1 MIAVHGQLDL
11 RRTLAPLG
19 GVFRDDGWWRTART
33 PEGPAT
39 LRLRR
44 REGGVTVEAW
54 GAGSGWMVTRA
65 PTLIGCDDHP
75 QDLRTE
81 HPLVGRLA
89 HQHAGV
95 RFGATGLVFEALVRA
110 VVGQKVTGVEASR
123 GLRKLSRRF
132 SHDAPGPRSLRLP
145 PDPAQMA
152 AAPYWEFHSLGIEKR
167 RADFLRRL
175 ASHAHEVEAL
185 AEVSST
191 EALARLELY
200 PGVGPWTSA
209 ETVAVSHGDPDVV
222 SVGDYHLKNLVAW
235 HLTGR
240 PRGTDEEMLAVLEP
254 YRPHRGRV
262 IRLLETLGHAPAFGP
277 RRPLRSIADR

>member
-44 REGGVTVEAW
+44 GEAGVAVEAW

-65 PTLIGCDDHP
+65 PSLIGCDDHP

-95 RFGATGLVFEALVRA
+95 RFGATGLVFEALVWA

-123 GLRKLSRRF
+123 GMKGLESRF
-132 SHDAPGPRSLRLP
+132 SEDAPGSSGLRLP
-145 PDPAQMA
+145 PDPERMA
-152 AAPYWEFHSLGIEKR
+152 AAPYWDFHSLGIEKR
-167 RADFLRRL
+167 RSDVLRRL
-175 ASHAHEVEAL
+175 ASHADGIESLGGL
-185 AEVSST
+185 ASGEVS
-191 EALARLELY
+191 ARLERHS
-200 PGVGPWTSA
+200 GVGPWTSA
-209 ETVAVSHGDPDVV
+209 ETVAVSHGDADVV
-222 SVGDYHLKNLVAW
+222 SVGDFHLKNLVAW

-240 PRGTDEEMLAVLEP
+240 PRGTDEEMLATLEP
-254 YRPHRGRV
+254 FRPHRGRV
-262 IRLLETLGHAPAFGP
+262 IRLLETLCHAPAFGP